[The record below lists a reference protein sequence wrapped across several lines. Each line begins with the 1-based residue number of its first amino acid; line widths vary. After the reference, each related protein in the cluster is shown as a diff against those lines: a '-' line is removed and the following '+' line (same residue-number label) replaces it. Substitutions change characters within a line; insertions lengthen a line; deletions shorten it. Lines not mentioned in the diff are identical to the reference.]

1 MTAKAVHRE
10 GKPFLF
16 DDFRVDAVLGS
27 HQMVYDDAMVNH
39 WRRIFGSDPMPQAQA
54 ASLAVVIMMRAFL
67 VVVSPRPPGNIHA
80 KQLLRFSRLP
90 ALGDQIT
97 TTIRCR
103 SKDIRRGRRYVEL
116 EANACRQGGGFLFQG
131 VLTLVWAA

>member
-1 MTAKAVHRE
+1 MTTKAAHRRE
-10 GKPFLF
+10 TPFLF
-16 DDFRVDAVLGS
+16 DDFSAGALLGS
-27 HQMVYDDAMVNH
+27 HQMVYDDALVDH
-39 WRRIFGSDPMPQAQA
+39 WQRIFGSAPMPQAQA

-67 VVVSPRPPGNIHA
+67 AVVSPRPPGNIHA

-90 ALGDQIT
+90 TPGDQIT